1 MENAKDFTTEEK
13 GRMIDDQETEK
24 VSGGAKR
31 VSPRLES
38 YYAVLDSLNGKTCKF
53 CKKKFVKEAV
63 IANYAGYESK
73 VLRKFESFDSKAVPC
88 LYCDYWRNVEDF
100 E

>member
-1 MENAKDFTTEEK
+1 MDENN
-13 GRMIDDQETEK
+13 RIVDDQETEK

-53 CKKKFVKEAV
+53 CKKEFDKGAV
-63 IANYAGYESK
+63 IADYAGYESK
-73 VLRKFESFDSKAVPC
+73 VLRTFEGFGSKAVPC
-88 LYCDYWRNVEDF
+88 LYCNYWRNVEDF